1 MSRRNAGGAATI
13 DQDMDLLQE
22 EYGVQHKQGLQLAE
36 RWSKFPG
43 KRIKGWEKHES
54 VNFIQGIENPYRRAL
69 VGHLLEQTYKAFQ
82 RMDETTRTLAV
93 GNYEKYVFPIIRM
106 VYSNLVAADLVS
118 VQPLPGPTG
127 LIFYYDAVAGRT
139 KGSITKGTKL
149 FDSKLGPEQSFH
161 YTDEVVQAESLSTGT
176 GVAVTFSGTLSYY
189 PVRPGTV
196 TITDGNQVA
205 SDDGAGN
212 MLGDLNGAGANT
224 INYATGAF
232 SIRFAAAPDSGD
244 AITADY
250 EYNMEANDLI
260 PEIEIQ
266 LVSAPVVARPNK
278 FRARWSME
286 AEQDLLATHGM
297 VAETEFVT
305 LMSNR
310 IAQEINQKIIR
321 QLRAIAFNAANP
333 VTFDVNPPTGVS
345 YKDHKEILVDTFVEL
360 SNVIFSRTQRIE
372 GSWMIVSVEVAN
384 IIETLSP
391 FFVKTPQPSNVAGIR
406 KIGRLNDWD
415 IYKDPSYPTNEFL
428 MGNKGGN
435 FLDTG
440 YVHAVYQGLVST
452 PSITLDDFITR
463 KGMMSRTAQKVVN
476 ENFYARGYIYDSS
489 NT

>member
-1 MSRRNAGGAATI
+1 MNTTFDQQALAADPTL
-13 DQDMDLLQE
+13 ME
-22 EYGVQHKQGLQLAE
+22 AEYGQLHQQGLQLAE

-43 KRIKGWEKHES
+43 KRIRGWEKHES
-54 VNFIQGIENPYRRAL
+54 VDFTQGIENPYRRAL
-69 VGHLLEQTYKAFQ
+69 VGHLLEQTYKEFAKLN
-82 RMDETTRTLAV
+82 ETTRTLAV

-106 VYSNLVAADLVS
+106 VYANLVAADLVS
-118 VQPLPGPTG
+118 LQPLNGPSG
-127 LIFYYDAVAGRT
+127 LIFYYDAVAGVT
-139 KGSITKGTKL
+139 KGSVQKGDKL
-149 FDSKLGPEQSFH
+149 FDSKLGPEQSYH
-161 YTDEVVQAESLSTGT
+161 YTDEVVESESLGTGT
-176 GVAVTFSGTLSYY
+176 GATANFAGNLSYA

-196 TITDGNQVA
+196 SITDGTQVA
-205 SDDGAGN
+205 TDDGAGN
-212 MLGDLNGAGANT
+212 LIGDVDGGGTNT

-232 SIRFAAAPDSGD
+232 DVDFTANPDNGD
-244 AITADY
+244 AVTGTY
-250 EYNMEANDLI
+250 EYNMEANDSI

-266 LVSAPVVARPNK
+266 LTSAPVIARSNK

-297 VAETEFVT
+297 IAEQEFVT

-321 QLRAIAFNAANP
+321 HLRTIAFNAANP
-333 VTFDVNPPTGVS
+333 VTFDVAPPTGVS

-360 SNVIFSRTQRIE
+360 SNTIFQQTQRIE
-372 GSWMIVSVEVAN
+372 GTWLVVSVEVAN
-384 IIETLSP
+384 IIETLAP
-391 FFVKTPQPSNVAGIR
+391 HFVKQPQSPSVSGIR

-415 IYKDPSYPTNEFL
+415 VYKDPSYPANEFL
-428 MGNKGGN
+428 MGHKGGN

-452 PSITLDDFITR
+452 PTITLDDFINR

-489 NT
+489 T

>member
-1 MSRRNAGGAATI
+1 MFGEFTPQAMAN
-13 DQDMDLLQE
+13 DPELMQE
-22 EYGVQHKQGLQLAE
+22 DYGKLHQQGLMLAE
-36 RWSKFPG
+36 RWSQFPG
-43 KRIKGWEKHES
+43 KRIRGWEKYEN

-69 VGHLLEQTYKAFQ
+69 VGHLLEATYKAFS
-82 RMDETTRTLAV
+82 RLDETTRTLAV

-118 VQPLPGPTG
+118 VQPLPGPSG
-127 LIFYYDAVAGRT
+127 LIFYYDAVAGVT
-139 KGSITKGTKL
+139 KGSINKGDKL
-149 FDSKLGPEQSFH
+149 FDSKLGPEQSYH
-161 YTDEVVQAESLSTGT
+161 YTDEVVENESLGTGT
-176 GVAVTFSGTLSYY
+176 GATAQFTGNLSYS
-189 PVRPGTV
+189 PVRPGTISV
-196 TITDGNQVA
+196 TDGSQVA
-205 SDDGAGN
+205 TDDGAGN
-212 MLGDLNGAGANT
+212 LIGDINGGGNNT
-224 INYATGAF
+224 INYATGAYDVT
-232 SIRFAAAPDSGD
+232 FAANPDSGD
-244 AITADY
+244 AITGTY
-250 EYNMEANDLI
+250 EYNMEANDSI

-321 QLRAIAFNAANP
+321 HLRAIAFNASSP

-360 SNVIFSRTQRIE
+360 SNTIFQQTQRIE
-372 GSWMIVSVEVAN
+372 GTWLIVSVEVAN
-384 IIETLSP
+384 IIETLAP
-391 FFVKTPQPSNVAGIR
+391 HFVKTPQSSSVSGIR
-406 KIGRLNDWD
+406 KIGRLGDWD
-415 IYKDPSYPTNEFL
+415 VYKDPSYPANEFL
-428 MGNKGGN
+428 MGHKGGN

-476 ENFYARGYIYDSS
+476 ENFYARGFIFDSS
-489 NT
+489 S

>member
-1 MSRRNAGGAATI
+1 MFTET
-13 DQDMDLLQE
+13 QLQE
-22 EYGVQHKQGLQLAE
+22 EQGLQHQKGMQLAE

-43 KRIKGWEKHES
+43 KHIKGWEKCET
-54 VNFIQGIENPYRRAL
+54 VNFIQGIENPYRQSL
-69 VGHLLEQTYKAFQ
+69 VSHLLEEAYKGMQ

-106 VYSNLVAADLVS
+106 VYANLVAADLVS
-118 VQPLPGPTG
+118 VQPLPGPSG

-139 KGSITKGTKL
+139 KGSIKKGDKL

-161 YTDEVVQAESLSTGT
+161 YTDEVIENESVGTGT
-176 GVAVTFSGTLSYY
+176 GAVDNFTGTLSYF
-189 PVRPGTV
+189 PVRPGTLS
-196 TITDGNQVA
+196 ITDGTQVVT
-205 SDDGAGN
+205 DDGAGN
-212 MLGDLNGAGANT
+212 LIGDISAGNNT

-232 SIRFAAAPDSGD
+232 DVDFLANAPNGN
-244 AITADY
+244 AITATY
-250 EYNMEANDLI
+250 EYNMEANDAI

-266 LVSAPVVARPNK
+266 LVSAPVIARPNK

-321 QLRAIAFNAANP
+321 HLRAIAFNADTP
-333 VTFDVNPPTGVS
+333 VTFDVAPPTGVS

-360 SNVIFSRTQRIE
+360 SNTIFQQTQRLE
-372 GSWMIVSVEVAN
+372 GTWLIVSVEVAN
-384 IIETLSP
+384 IVETLAP
-391 FFVKTPQPSNVAGIR
+391 HFVKMPQPSNVSGIR
-406 KIGRLNDWD
+406 KIGRLGDWD
-415 IYKDPSYPTNEFL
+415 VFKDPSYPSNEFL
-428 MGNKGGN
+428 MGHKGGN

-476 ENFYARGYIYDSS
+476 ENFYARGFIFDSS
-489 NT
+489 LP